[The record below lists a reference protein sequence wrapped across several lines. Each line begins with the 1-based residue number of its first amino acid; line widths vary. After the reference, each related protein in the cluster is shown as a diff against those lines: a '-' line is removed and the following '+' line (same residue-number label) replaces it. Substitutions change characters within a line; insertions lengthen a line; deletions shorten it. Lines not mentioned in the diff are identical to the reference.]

1 MPRYLV
7 ERTFPAGLKLSGND
21 ESAAICETIV
31 LNNSEDDVTWI
42 HSYVS
47 NDRQKTFCIYDAPS
61 PEAIRRTA
69 RQNNLPVDRIT
80 KVSVLD
86 PYFLR

>member
-7 ERTFPAGLKLSGND
+7 ERTFPEGLGLSSDD
-21 ESAAICETIV
+21 ESAAICAAIV
-31 LNNSEDDVTWI
+31 LRNSEDSVTWI

-47 NDRQKTFCIYDAPS
+47 YDRQKTFCIYDAPS

-69 RQNNLPVDRIT
+69 SQNNLPVDRIT
-80 KVSVLD
+80 RVSVLD
-86 PYFLR
+86 PYFLH